1 MKKLVISLCV
11 LLLMLASFTAGTV
24 YPRGDVDQ
32 NGVVDIK
39 DVVTL
44 IDYLL
49 TETWP
54 NDTVEPTDMTFTVNG
69 VTFTMV
75 AVEGGTFSMGATSE
89 QGLGANDWER
99 PVHYVTLSDFSI
111 GQTEVTQELWQAV
124 MGSNP
129 SYYTSDSQ
137 LPVERVSWNSC
148 QDFIEQLNQLT
159 GETFRLP
166 TEAEW
171 EFAAR
176 GGNKSQK
183 YRYSGSSN
191 IQDVAWFWN
200 SIPSQQVGTPGY
212 GTQPVATKAPN
223 ELGLYDMSG
232 NVWEWCQDWYGTYSS
247 DDQINPTGPSWGSF
261 RIFRG
266 GSWSRSSESCR
277 VAYRNYTYPSTS
289 DDTVG
294 FRLAL

>member
-32 NGVVDIK
+32 NGVVNIK

-54 NDTVEPTDMTFTVNG
+54 NDTVEPTD

-200 SIPSQQVGTPGY
+200 SIPSQQIGTPGY

-232 NVWEWCQDWYGTYSS
+232 NVWEWCQDWYGNYSS

-289 DDTVG
+289 DDTMG

>member
-1 MKKLVISLCV
+1 MKKIISSLFV
-11 LLLMLASFTAGTV
+11 LLLMLASFSAGME

-32 NGVVDIK
+32 NGVVNIE

-44 IDYLL
+44 VDYLL

-54 NDTVEPTDMTFTVNG
+54 DDPIPISDMTFTVNG

-75 AVEGGTFSMGATSE
+75 AVEGGSFSMGATGE
-89 QGLGANDWER
+89 QGLGTYDWER
-99 PVHYVTLSDFSI
+99 PVHHVTLSDYFI

-129 SYYTSDSQ
+129 SYYTSDPL
-137 LPVERVSWNSC
+137 LPVENVSWNNC
-148 QDFIEQLNQLT
+148 KDFIEQLNQLT
-159 GETFRLP
+159 GKTFRLP

-176 GGNKSQK
+176 GGNMSQK
-183 YRYSGSSN
+183 YRFSGGSN
-191 IQDVAWFWN
+191 VHDVAWFWN
-200 SIPSQQVGTPGY
+200 SIPSQDIGTPGY
-212 GTQPVATKAPN
+212 GTQPVATKTPN

-232 NVWEWCQDWYGTYSS
+232 NVWEWCQDWFGNYSS
-247 DDQINPTGPSWGSF
+247 DDQTDPTGPLYGSY

-266 GSWSRSSESCR
+266 GSWSRSSECCR
-277 VAYRNYTYPSTS
+277 VAYRNYTYPSTA
-289 DDTVG
+289 DDTMG

>member
-1 MKKLVISLCV
+1 MSL
-11 LLLMLASFTAGTV
+11 
-24 YPRGDVDQ
+24 
-32 NGVVDIK
+32 
-39 DVVTL
+39 
-44 IDYLL
+44 
-49 TETWP
+49 
-54 NDTVEPTDMTFTVNG
+54 
-69 VTFTMV
+69 
-75 AVEGGTFSMGATSE
+75 
-89 QGLGANDWER
+89 WER

-200 SIPSQQVGTPGY
+200 SIPS
-212 GTQPVATKAPN
+212 
-223 ELGLYDMSG
+223 
-232 NVWEWCQDWYGTYSS
+232 WYGTYSS

-289 DDTVG
+289 DDTMG